1 MVQRLILR
9 GCQGLVENRPS
20 SAMRGKE
27 HVNPSKTYVGPTIIG
42 QRSVALRRQ
51 RAQSANPSY
60 RADLSGSYIQRTAL
74 RHEYEPVSEVPPGS
88 PVLMRTWNGGG
99 MRLGDSLLADRDNE
113 ESAVDAVEMMSVT
126 DVARGQSSA
135 VVHVR
140 GSSLRTGQQDDAAG
154 RQADQ
159 ETPASLSP
167 QTVWI
172 KTHGKKIPHA
182 GINRRVSAS
191 TGWVDI
197 SPASR
202 SKVWARARP
211 RTANAMP
218 SSGADSSEIRLCVGG
233 NACTAEDAWKR
244 TSDRHLT
251 SYWKGSQGEGL
262 SFRKRTP
269 AERLRRP
276 LA

>member
-1 MVQRLILR
+1 MVLRLILC

-20 SAMRGKE
+20 SAVRGKE
-27 HVNPSKTYVGPTIIG
+27 RVDPSKTYVGTTTTG

-51 RAQSANPSY
+51 RAQSANPSH

-74 RHEYEPVSEVPPGS
+74 RHEYEPGSELPPGS
-88 PVLMRTWNGGG
+88 PVLMRTWNGCGIRPGG
-99 MRLGDSLLADRDNE
+99 SLLADRDNE
-113 ESAVDAVEMMSVT
+113 ESAFDAVEMRSVT
-126 DVARGQSSA
+126 DVPRGQSSG

-140 GSSLRTGQQDDAAG
+140 GSSIHTLQQDDAAG

-159 ETPASLSP
+159 EAPASLSP
-167 QTVWI
+167 QTVWT

-211 RTANAMP
+211 STANAMQ
-218 SSGADSSEIRLCVGG
+218 SSCADSSEISLCVGG
-233 NACTAEDAWKR
+233 NARAAEDAWKR

-251 SYWKGSQGEGL
+251 TFWKGSQGENL
-262 SFRKRTP
+262 SFRKRTS
-269 AERLRRP
+269 AESLRRP